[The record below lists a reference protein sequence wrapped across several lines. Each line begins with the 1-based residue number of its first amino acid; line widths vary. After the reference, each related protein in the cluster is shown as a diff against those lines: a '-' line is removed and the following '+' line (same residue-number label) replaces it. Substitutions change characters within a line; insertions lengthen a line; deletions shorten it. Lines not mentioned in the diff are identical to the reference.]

1 MKFYY
6 YCCIITVEIVFLQ
19 FIGGIMETLR
29 LFIISDSTGETGEQI
44 VKASIAQFTI
54 KDFKIKR
61 FSHVRDINKLHNIL
75 EECSESPYS
84 IIFYSLVNEIL
95 IDYTR
100 KYCDLNSITS
110 VDILSPS
117 IIAIERMTDQ
127 NPTVNPGALRKLDEQ
142 YFKRVEAIEFAVRY
156 DDGKDPRGVL
166 IADITIL
173 GISRTSKT
181 PLSMYLA
188 NKNIRVCNIPLVPET
203 PVPDELFQIP
213 AKKVIGLTNSPEK
226 LNEIRKE
233 RLKAMGLP
241 PISSYS
247 DLGRIL
253 DEIEHAHRI
262 MKRIGCPIIDVSARS
277 IEETAEIIIKH
288 MKKTNII

>member
-1 MKFYY
+1 
-6 YCCIITVEIVFLQ
+6 
-19 FIGGIMETLR
+19 MEALR
-29 LFIISDSTGETGEQI
+29 LFIISDSTGETAEQI
-44 VKASIAQFTI
+44 VNASIAQFPI
-54 KDFKIKR
+54 SNYKVKR
-61 FSHVRDINKLHNIL
+61 FSHVRDINHLHKIL
-75 EECSESPYS
+75 DECSEKNNS
-84 IIFYSLVNEIL
+84 IIYYSLVNENL

-100 KYCDLNSITS
+100 KYCDLNNITS
-110 VDILSPS
+110 VDILSPA
-117 IIAIERMTDQ
+117 IIAIERMT
-127 NPTVNPGALRKLDEQ
+127 NLSPVVNPGALRKLDEQ

-156 DDGKDPRGVL
+156 DDGKDPRGIL

-188 NKNIRVCNIPLVPET
+188 NKHLRVCNIPLVPET
-203 PVPDELFQIP
+203 PVPAELFQIP
-213 AKKVIGLTNSPEK
+213 AKKIIGLTNSPDK

-241 PISSYS
+241 PTSSYS

-253 DEIEHAHRI
+253 EEIEYAHVI
-262 MKRIGCPIIDVSARS
+262 MKKIGCPIIDVSARA